1 MSAAAVEEALREI
14 METVD
19 QSGHLLAEYKAGIR
33 YAIVDPILWV
43 LGWSTWLPWEC
54 QPDHDL
60 GRRGQ
65 VDYALFDGNR
75 RIAAFIEIQNAR
87 PRRSDRIQLWNHT
100 RVMTHGVSVLTSAFY
115 WEVYGLSI
123 RARNIDHQCVVRLAL
138 DPAEPDGLQRVA
150 DALHHCL
157 DRSNWS

>member
-1 MSAAAVEEALREI
+1 M
-14 METVD
+14 TW
-19 QSGHLLAEYKAGIR
+19 AG
-33 YAIVDPILWV
+33 
-43 LGWSTWLPWEC
+43 
-54 QPDHDL
+54 
-60 GRRGQ
+60 
-65 VDYALFDGNR
+65 FDGNR
-75 RIAAFIEIQNAR
+75 RIAAFTEVQNAR
-87 PRRSDRIQLWNHT
+87 PRRSDRIRLWEHT
-100 RVMTHGVSVLTSAFY
+100 RGGMTHGVGVLTSAFY

>member
-19 QSGHLLAEYKAGIR
+19 QSGHLLAEHKAGIR

-75 RIAAFIEIQNAR
+75 RIAVFTEVQNAR
-87 PRRSDRIQLWNHT
+87 PRRSDRIRLWEHT
-100 RVMTHGVSVLTSAFY
+100 RGMTRGVGVLTSAFY